1 MPAGMLVTGGDSQVR
16 LWGALDGQDSL
27 YRFTHELER
36 VGRELASDPALKSK
50 NFAVNKTVQAFRKE
64 PGNHWE
70 MMRLLHAIP
79 RTMVRAIVLG
89 TVAFDDHQR
98 ALESYEKPAATSHT
112 DWQGVYVIGLRRIG
126 QGGKFL
132 TAGEADLLID
142 GLEQYVEAAERAIS
156 PPIGPPTLEQH
167 TATQFM
173 MRVDRRVAGSGNWAI
188 VSPRFITSDENVDHV
203 RAMIDSLKS
212 RVAQMAAAGMSAGE
226 RMVQS
231 PLYVGCSKNLLVRLA
246 NYELSQGFRGVNKKL
261 ALTTSTLL
269 ELGMPVELVI
279 RVAVRTWKSQH
290 LSMAEHL
297 VVTMASSLVY
307 QGGFNAT
314 QAGGNYGSASGG
326 GMAREL
332 VLGRTPH
339 VRENA
344 GLTLDE
350 IENCAL
356 FEAELDAVLD
366 ILDKCEGDMRQAEV
380 EVAAAEPHLKIKA
393 EFLIQS
399 LEGRAAAMESAVKE
413 AQQDCETAQVL
424 ARLARLRL
432 HGARASSD
440 EPSDA

>member
-1 MPAGMLVTGGDSQVR
+1 MPSGMLVTGGDAQVR
-16 LWGALDGQDSL
+16 LWTALKEHDSLFEFTYVLGCLGRALD
-27 YRFTHELER
+27 
-36 VGRELASDPALKSK
+36 SDPVLKSK
-50 NFAVNKTVQAFRKE
+50 NFAVNKTAQAFRNE
-64 PGNHWE
+64 PGNRWE

-79 RTMVRAIVLG
+79 KTMVRAIVLA

-112 DWQGVYVIGLRRIG
+112 DWQGIYVIGLRRIG

-142 GLEQYVEAAERAIS
+142 GLEQYVEAAGRAIS

-203 RAMIDSLKS
+203 RAMIDSLRS

-269 ELGMPVELVI
+269 ELGLPVELVI

-290 LSMAEHL
+290 LSLAEHL
-297 VVTMASSLVY
+297 VVTMANSLVY

-314 QAGGNYGSASGG
+314 QAGGNFGTASGG
-326 GMAREL
+326 GQAREL
-332 VLGRTPH
+332 VLGRLPYLRDN
-339 VRENA
+339 V
-344 GLTLDE
+344 TLAFDE
-350 IENCAL
+350 IANRAL
-356 FEAELDAVLD
+356 FETELDAVLK
-366 ILDKCEGDMRQAEV
+366 ILDETEEDLLEATKE
-380 EVAAAEPHLKIKA
+380 AAAAAPHLHVEA
-393 EFLIQS
+393 ELLIQG
-399 LEGRAAAMESAVKE
+399 LEGRLGTITSAVQE
-413 AQQDCETAQVL
+413 AQQDYETAQVL
-424 ARLARLRL
+424 VRLARLRR
-432 HGARASSD
+432 HEARSSTAPPD
-440 EPSDA
+440 P